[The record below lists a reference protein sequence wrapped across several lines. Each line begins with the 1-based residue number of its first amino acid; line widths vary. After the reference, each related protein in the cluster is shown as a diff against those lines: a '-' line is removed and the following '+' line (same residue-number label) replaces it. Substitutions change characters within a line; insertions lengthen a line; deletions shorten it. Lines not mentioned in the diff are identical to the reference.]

1 MKNMKMKIVM
11 PKLWSKWI
19 ILVLLI
25 SVLVSLWNR
34 SSITES
40 DDDYSSLSPP
50 PPQPPPADASTSF
63 EFLTTR
69 LLQRD
74 SVGQGSNRDH
84 LQYDFYRNTCPDA
97 EEMVRKSMMR
107 IHSQHPEVSAALLRL
122 LFHDCFIEG
131 CDASIFLDDSRGNQS
146 HQIEKDAVPNRTL
159 KGFEKIDMIKEEI
172 ESHCPGVVS
181 CADIL
186 ALATREG
193 IVLAGGPFYPLFTGR
208 RDSVESYFAEAMA
221 EIPRPDDNIRQI
233 LRLFHHRGFTERDTV
248 SLLGAHS
255 IGSIGCEFIEGRLH
269 SFLNTGMPDLTM
281 ATDFLTEMRE
291 KCNNSI
297 NSTNGGGVSS
307 MSMKSHSVI
316 RRSSGFTGEE
326 DQLASISSI
335 GGFSSHYYRGLL
347 RGRGLLH
354 SDQQLMADERTA
366 RFVRAYVNDD
376 GTTFRRDFARA
387 MMKMSSL
394 GVLTGSEGHIRENC
408 SSLASSFSSS

>member
-1 MKNMKMKIVM
+1 MKMKIVM
-11 PKLWSKWI
+11 PKLSKWM

-25 SVLVSLWNR
+25 SVMVSLWNR
-34 SSITES
+34 SSIIES
-40 DDDYSSLSPP
+40 DDDYSSLSP
-50 PPQPPPADASTSF
+50 PPPADASTSF

-69 LLQRD
+69 LLLRD
-74 SVGQGSNRDH
+74 SFGQGRNSDH

-97 EEMVRKSMMR
+97 EEIVRKSMTR
-107 IHSQHPEVSAALLRL
+107 IHSQHPEVSAAFLRL

-131 CDASIFLDDSRGNQS
+131 CDASIFLDDSGGNQS
-146 HQIEKDAVPNRTL
+146 HPIEKNAVPNRTL
-159 KGFEKIDMIKEEI
+159 KGFENIDIIKEEI

-186 ALATREG
+186 VLATREG

-208 RDSVESYFAEAMA
+208 RDSTESYFAQAMA

-233 LRLFHHRGFTERDTV
+233 LRLFHLRGFTEREIV

-269 SFLNTGMPDLTM
+269 SFLNTGMPDPTM
-281 ATDFLTEMRE
+281 ATDFLTEMRRS
-291 KCNNSI
+291 CNDSN
-297 NSTNGGGVSS
+297 NSTNGGGVSPT
-307 MSMKSHSVI
+307 SMKSHSVVK
-316 RRSSGFTGEE
+316 SNSGLTRVE
-326 DQLASISSI
+326 DQLTSISSI
-335 GGFSSHYYRGLL
+335 GGFNSHYYRSLL

-366 RFVRAYVNDD
+366 RFVRAYANDD
-376 GTTFRRDFARA
+376 GMIFRTDFARA
-387 MMKMSSL
+387 MMKMSSI

-408 SSLASSFSSS
+408 SSFASSFQRS